1 MSAFEPF
8 AKGFTKGFTKGHTK
22 GHPKGHRN
30 ATGEWDTCDSRA
42 GRERSILATLMG
54 LQSMERRLERMVEG
68 VFTRRTRGSIRPI
81 ELGRRLVREMDD
93 NRNVDVKGRRIVP
106 NDFTVLLSATD
117 HNGFNDIEDAL
128 ITELAEAAREY
139 AREESYHFM
148 GPVIVRLMVDNN
160 LKTGRFGVVAQ
171 LKQAAGGL
179 GAGSLVLPS
188 GKRVTLGENATTVGR
203 LPECTISI
211 NDTNVSRNHAEIRT
225 GTKAYIAVD
234 LGSTNGTMIN
244 GVRIVG
250 EQRLN
255 DGDIVSF
262 GSTHVRFEA
271 S

>member
-1 MSAFEPF
+1 
-8 AKGFTKGFTKGHTK
+8 
-22 GHPKGHRN
+22 
-30 ATGEWDTCDSRA
+30 
-42 GRERSILATLMG
+42 MG
-54 LQSMERRLERMVEG
+54 LQSIERRLERMVDG
-68 VFTRRTRGSIRPI
+68 VFSRRRRGSIRPI

-93 NRNVDVKGRRIVP
+93 NRSVDVKGRRIVP
-106 NDFTVLLSATD
+106 NDFTVLLSPTD
-117 HNGFNDIEDAL
+117 HAGFSDIEDAL
-128 ITELAEAAREY
+128 TTELGEAAREY

-148 GPVIVRLMVDNN
+148 GPVLVKLMVDNN
-160 LKTGRFGVVAQ
+160 LKPGRFGISSQ

-188 GKRVTLGENATTVGR
+188 GQRVALGEHVTTVGR
-203 LPECTISI
+203 LPESTISI

-225 GTKAYIAVD
+225 GSAAYVAVD
-234 LGSTNGTMIN
+234 LGSTNGTMVN

-255 DGDIVSF
+255 DGDIISF

>member
-1 MSAFEPF
+1 
-8 AKGFTKGFTKGHTK
+8 
-22 GHPKGHRN
+22 
-30 ATGEWDTCDSRA
+30 
-42 GRERSILATLMG
+42 
-54 LQSMERRLERMVEG
+54 MVDG
-68 VFTRRTRGSIRPI
+68 VFSRRRRGSIRPI

-93 NRNVDVKGRRIVP
+93 NRSVDVKGRRIVP
-106 NDFTVLLSATD
+106 NDFTLLLSPAD
-117 HNGFNDIEDAL
+117 HASFSDIEDAL
-128 ITELAEAAREY
+128 TTELGEAAREY

-148 GPVIVRLMVDNN
+148 GPVLVKLMVDNN
-160 LKTGRFGVVAQ
+160 LKPGRFGISSQ

-188 GKRVTLGENATTVGR
+188 GQRVALGEHVTTVGR
-203 LPECTISI
+203 LPESTISI

-225 GTKAYIAVD
+225 GSAAYVAVD
-234 LGSTNGTMIN
+234 LGSTNGTMVN

-255 DGDIVSF
+255 DGDIISF